1 MEIEDENLYENG
13 MSVRPLDAIP
23 ESGELE
29 QPTLPLGRRLSE
41 IRVKLEDD
49 LVDTVVMDYKSACY
63 GADWES
69 VCVSL
74 TSTPLGA
81 SAG

>member
-1 MEIEDENLYENG
+1 MEIEDEKLYEKDI
-13 MSVRPLDAIP
+13 SVRPLDAIP
-23 ESGELE
+23 ELSELE
-29 QPTLPLGRRLSE
+29 QPHLPLRRRLSE

-49 LVDTVVMDYKSACY
+49 LVDTVVMEYKTACY

-74 TSTPLGA
+74 TSTPLGT
-81 SAG
+81 STR